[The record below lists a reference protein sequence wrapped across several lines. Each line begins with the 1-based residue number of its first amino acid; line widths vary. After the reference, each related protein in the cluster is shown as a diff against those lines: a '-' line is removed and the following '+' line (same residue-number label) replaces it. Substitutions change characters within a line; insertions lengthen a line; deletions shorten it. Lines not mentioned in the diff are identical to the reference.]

1 MENKTLEQLQQDLA
15 NAKALEMINNLEKGN
30 DLGMI
35 LDFSDLKVLVS
46 NGDKQG
52 ALEEIGYMYE
62 GTETEGHDRLLNKL
76 ENLIKKI

>member
-76 ENLIKKI
+76 ENLIKKM